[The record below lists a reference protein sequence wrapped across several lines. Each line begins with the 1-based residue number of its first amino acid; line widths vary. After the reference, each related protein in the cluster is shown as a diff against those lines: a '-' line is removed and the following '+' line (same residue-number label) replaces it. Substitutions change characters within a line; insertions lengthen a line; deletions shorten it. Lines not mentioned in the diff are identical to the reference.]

1 MSERVGAVTR
11 QRQLE
16 GDVVL
21 ACRDTTLGRAVAD
34 QLARYAID
42 ARTCADDSAFDEM
55 LADHTARVVVVELRM
70 YDGLDVI
77 ASLRTLTDA
86 PTIALIDEQ
95 RTVDPVEA
103 LEAGADDFITKP
115 CPPRDVA
122 AKVRAWLRRTSGAP
136 IATASERF
144 GVLELDFAAREVRKR
159 GEIVPVPPREFDL
172 LAFLAQRPRRAFT
185 RAELLDRVWSASE
198 SWLGPAT
205 VTEHVRRLRR
215 RIEDDQTRPR
225 WVRTVRGIGYRFEPS
240 TGSDA

>member
-1 MSERVGAVTR
+1 MGAAAR
-11 QRQLE
+11 QHQQN

-21 ACRDTTLGRAVAD
+21 ACHDATLGRAVVD
-34 QLARYAID
+34 QLSRYAVD
-42 ARTCADDSAFDEM
+42 ARTCADDAAFEEV
-55 LADHTARVVVVELRM
+55 LADRAARVVVVELRM
-70 YDGLDVI
+70 YGGLDVI
-77 ASLRTLTDA
+77 SSLRTITDA

-103 LEAGADDFITKP
+103 LEVGADDFITKP

-122 AKVRAWLRRTSGAP
+122 AKVRAWLRRTNGGP
-136 IATASERF
+136 IAAASEHF
-144 GVLELDFAAREVRKR
+144 GALVVDLAAREVRVR
-159 GEIVPVPPREFDL
+159 GEIVPLPPREFDL
-172 LAFLAQRPRRAFT
+172 LAFLTQRPRRAFS

-215 RIEDDQTRPR
+215 RIEDEPARPR

-240 TGSDA
+240 NGTDV